1 MKSEIHRLPA
11 PSPAVETDDVL
22 GSFPAVPRVGA
33 TPQLLPGALQGVGSP
48 RRVHGAGCPE
58 GVASWGFWI
67 GGKGEWG
74 EDCGGSQC
82 PSRTQSPR
90 VAS

>member
-33 TPQLLPGALQGVGSP
+33 TPPAPSPGSVG
-48 RRVHGAGCPE
+48 
-58 GVASWGFWI
+58 
-67 GGKGEWG
+67 
-74 EDCGGSQC
+74 CG
-82 PSRTQSPR
+82 
-90 VAS
+90 